1 MRSYQQQRLGN
12 ALTWALQSQDAGFA
26 TYLANK
32 FLELYSQEGKFH
44 SMDLLDNLGSC
55 MLVSDRLT
63 FLGRLSANTTMFMHI
78 LNLIV
83 WLLCYFVC
91 GHYVIVNFRLCD
103 KTNYMYE
110 LLSNETMVAEP
121 AVQHC

>member
-1 MRSYQQQRLGN
+1 MGMRSYQQQRLGN
-12 ALTWALQSQDAGFA
+12 ALTWALQSQDSGFA

-63 FLGRLSANTTMFMHI
+63 FLGRLSVNTTMVMHI
-78 LNLIV
+78 LYLIV
-83 WLLCYFVC
+83 WC
-91 GHYVIVNFRLCD
+91 YVILCVVI
-103 KTNYMYE
+103 MLE
-110 LLSNETMVAEP
+110 LILGYVRNQLLVLVAN
-121 AVQHC
+121 

>member
-1 MRSYQQQRLGN
+1 MRSYHQQRLGN

-63 FLGRLSANTTMFMHI
+63 FLGRLSVNTTVFMHI

-83 WLLCYFVC
+83 WLFVC
-91 GHYVIVNFRLCD
+91 VWSLFY
-103 KTNYMYE
+103 
-110 LLSNETMVAEP
+110 S
-121 AVQHC
+121 

>member
-1 MRSYQQQRLGN
+1 MGMRSYQQQRLGN

-63 FLGRLSANTTMFMHI
+63 FLGRLSVNTTMLHTYFKSHSVAVM
-78 LNLIV
+78 LFFVCV
-83 WLLCYFVC
+83 WPLCY
-91 GHYVIVNFRLCD
+91 
-103 KTNYMYE
+103 
-110 LLSNETMVAEP
+110 S
-121 AVQHC
+121 

>member
-1 MRSYQQQRLGN
+1 MGMRSYQQQRLGN

-63 FLGRLSANTTMFMHI
+63 FLGRLSVNTTVFMHI

-83 WLLCYFVC
+83 WLLYNFVC

-103 KTNYMYE
+103 KPVVCV
-110 LLSNETMVAEP
+110 S
-121 AVQHC
+121 C

>member
-1 MRSYQQQRLGN
+1 MGMRSYQQQRLGN

-26 TYLANK
+26 TYLASK

-63 FLGRLSANTTMFMHI
+63 FLGRLSVNTTMLMHI
-78 LNLIV
+78 LNLIM
-83 WLLCYFVC
+83 WLCYFVC
-91 GHYVIVNFRLCD
+91 GNYVIVNFRLCD
-103 KTNYMYE
+103 KPTACV
-110 LLSNETMVAEP
+110 S
-121 AVQHC
+121 C